1 VTKQNLQYTVD
12 QLLKHQYPVE
22 SSGAV
27 YVWAKYQDSEAKAA
41 PSKHIIINGRHV
53 KAALGSIFG
62 APEYFR
68 LCPVRPQ
75 YLLNSILNTRVSWG
89 FSDK

>member
-1 VTKQNLQYTVD
+1 MTKQNLQYTVD

-68 LCPVRPQ
+68 SPSLPGQRC
-75 YLLNSILNTRVSWG
+75 SIRSHW
-89 FSDK
+89 SSRKP